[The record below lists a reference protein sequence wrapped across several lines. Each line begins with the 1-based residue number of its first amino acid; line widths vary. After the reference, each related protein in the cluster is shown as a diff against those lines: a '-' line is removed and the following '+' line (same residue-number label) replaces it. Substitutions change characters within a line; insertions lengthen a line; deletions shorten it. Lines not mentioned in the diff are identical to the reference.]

1 MKKPRPRQIRWLNK
15 FNCEIEK
22 DEAARANAWLAVR
35 GWVVDVDK
43 VSDSEGPDFHIYY
56 AYELSSTIYQAH
68 YVVGYDSIHW
78 AISYP
83 EHWEW
88 FHQTVKQGQALTV
101 KAESMEKH
109 CA

>member
-1 MKKPRPRQIRWLNK
+1 M
-15 FNCEIEK
+15 
-22 DEAARANAWLAVR
+22 
-35 GWVVDVDK
+35 
-43 VSDSEGPDFHIYY
+43 SDSEGPDFHIYY

-88 FHQTVKQGQALTV
+88 FHKTVKQGQALTILV
-101 KAESMEKH
+101 DPDHLNESIIFGQLETFDFSSGRAKWI
-109 CA
+109 ANIES